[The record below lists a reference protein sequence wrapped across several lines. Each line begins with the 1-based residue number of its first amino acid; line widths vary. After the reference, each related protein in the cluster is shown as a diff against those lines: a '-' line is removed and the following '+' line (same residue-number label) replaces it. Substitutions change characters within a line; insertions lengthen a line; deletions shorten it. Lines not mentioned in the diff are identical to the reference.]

1 MEATEQDVM
10 LEGSEDLM
18 STSATSTN
26 GSDTNGCGK
35 KSSATSPDPTSYVA
49 KARVTRPTPP
59 APSKNPM
66 QFVQIK
72 PCNLYQTAQQQLK
85 KAEEVKKLKEVKK
98 EEPEEWQNN
107 LDNWKSSRRK
117 RVEHIIDRVVE
128 TKKLELEEHDRMRRK
143 SKTFTEMMEERA
155 ERGGPRGRAKLA
167 SLAVYNE
174 DETNDLSD
182 LGIGTSSA
190 SGKSSL
196 SEDYD
201 NNSVMSDNAA
211 ELDKAIGAAGSGAAG
226 AASRNVDEQQNHINR
241 NGSNGN
247 HNNGVAVGQAS
258 TSNASKAAG
267 REYISSPGYDTSS
280 STAPASS
287 PDPCEYTY
295 EGAIQDYKQRVQRA
309 SSNGNANANGKVN
322 GEPIAYPTRRGSKIE
337 DRLSG
342 FEVTSPSDTQEGVE
356 KQKVDVPKVDISK
369 RKEIFEQAK
378 SSSSHGA
385 ASAAPKVVLRDRLT
399 NGNGGAPAGF
409 KPEVKRLSGDISS
422 IRDRMQSL
430 EQQRNAFNSS
440 KSVDVPVPP
449 LKQRLN
455 SLQQSVTKEEQKKPP
470 LVALIDARQLEIM
483 RGEEERMRQ
492 QQQQKKEQHLAQHQT
507 TVASP
512 PTAAPPALII
522 EEPPATSANDD
533 SGIQEDTSEEL
544 QQQQQQLNAAI
555 AALALEERQ
564 LEEAANAVNQIEA
577 EFDELTDLNPSPL
590 PPSPAR
596 PAAQTSSSSPSS
608 SSAASAPIQAA
619 NQAAAPPLR
628 DMEFSINEALELALE
643 AIDRETTPRPM
654 DKAQQ
659 LAEKPEEEEEE
670 HHNEKQ
676 QEDSKQEPKSEPEQG
691 GTHTEGGGDM
701 PNKTDE
707 QKQGEREPIYENVSS
722 TISMHEV
729 DNEQIA
735 TMTITTQTQAA
746 TRRSHRRS
754 IPNNQTS
761 NSNNNE
767 NNQNTNQTNSNSNNS
782 NQSENNPAAAAATAT
797 APPLA
802 PIVPPTAS
810 AAAGEAEPYYQ
821 VPKATEPYYDAPKH
835 LRPVPVYENIEIF
848 YSGLEISQG
857 SALPPVGLME
867 PPKEKPPPPPTESPP
882 PVPVRDS
889 RVDELD
895 GLDSSLG
902 HNTDTWSSDNTY
914 ETISNGTRRQL
925 QGQLLE
931 PAQPSPPI
939 KRMNSTKRIKKELR
953 NKRSSFLGIETDGDL
968 DDMESYLELT
978 VAPPPDMAQLLQE
991 ERRLEKQLYIKAGLC
1006 DSSDTGDSR
1015 DSGVSE
1021 NHSRQSSEHY
1031 TNSSEEN
1038 DTQSEATP
1046 PPLPPPPATTHLGE
1060 VIYQNE
1066 NLLLAAQTPLLQ
1078 TVKGNSA
1085 ESWTESATAAAA
1097 ATQSL
1102 SEATATANAKMQS
1115 IEEKIREQGE
1125 VLRVERE
1132 LLHFSQ
1138 EELKRQRENLL
1149 LRENLARR
1157 ELQHGAKML
1166 MSNNRRSLQDL
1177 HHGLGIGNG
1186 MLSAF
1191 QPPPPPQH
1199 HQQPLHPTH
1208 PQQIYA
1214 NVPQQ
1219 QQQQQQQKAA
1229 LYAYHQMDTDYRKS
1243 MSDLNEFSNRL
1254 MLPPTPPTK
1263 PLRAMHIAAAN
1274 GHGLEPDYA
1283 VSTRQRQPPV
1293 PYGGSLVK
1301 IAGAPMGPRLSGPGY
1316 PVQASAA
1323 AAYHHQSAQNL
1334 SNMSRNTLLAL
1345 SATPKPK
1352 YTDGW
1357 VQVQQRKSYDSNL
1370 ANDPAW
1376 LSAQQQ
1382 KRKSMPDY
1390 GGAVYNNN
1398 HWLLQEAEQRRIDQ
1412 LNRRSMPA
1420 SKSNGKPLPDSIIQT
1435 LTERVQS
1442 KGIGERKRFDGNGN
1456 YSQVNGNTNN
1466 GYQQQPHQ
1474 QQQQQPQ
1481 HPQKTNSS
1489 SNNNNNSNGSQEKVL
1504 SVSGKKKCSHCGDEL
1519 GRGAAMIIESL
1530 LLFYHINCF
1539 KCCVCHVQLG
1549 DGLNGTDVRVRN
1561 HKLHCQN
1568 CYSSDEFKFSCV

>member
-1519 GRGAAMIIESL
+1519 AL
-1530 LLFYHINCF
+1530 
-1539 KCCVCHVQLG
+1539 Q
-1549 DGLNGTDVRVRN
+1549 
-1561 HKLHCQN
+1561 
-1568 CYSSDEFKFSCV
+1568 